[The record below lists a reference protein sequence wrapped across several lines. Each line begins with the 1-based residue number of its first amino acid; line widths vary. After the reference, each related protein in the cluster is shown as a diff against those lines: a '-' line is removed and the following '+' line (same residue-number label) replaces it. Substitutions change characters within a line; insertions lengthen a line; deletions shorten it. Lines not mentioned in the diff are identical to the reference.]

1 MSAYLTVLLLFSFF
15 EFAKSK
21 SSECISREEFE
32 KFKTEVLTRIESLS
46 LEKYE
51 QAKQIEDQKTAILH
65 LGSLLEKYGDT
76 SLTSSNIQESTTK
89 LTEKVPV
96 EPANSMKDSS
106 IPLPL
111 RTETPLKRLLPT
123 GIRVPEDVIAFYAY
137 LTTSEINPGAHH
149 FVVYDHVVTNSGNGY
164 SKHTGAFVAP
174 RTGFYVFSW
183 TTFVDP
189 HSYFP
194 MELTL
199 NSVRAGIVYVQGDTT
214 YNGVTGVA
222 VIQLQQNDVVMV
234 RSEPGFTPKGNIYSD
249 PNTKTSFSGWCIS
262 C

>member
-1 MSAYLTVLLLFSFF
+1 MSAYLTVLLLFSFI
-15 EFAKSK
+15 EFTKSK

-111 RTETPLKRLLPT
+111 RTETPL
-123 GIRVPEDVIAFYAY
+123 
-137 LTTSEINPGAHH
+137 S
-149 FVVYDHVVTNSGNGY
+149 
-164 SKHTGAFVAP
+164 
-174 RTGFYVFSW
+174 
-183 TTFVDP
+183 
-189 HSYFP
+189 
-194 MELTL
+194 MCELITL
-199 NSVRAGIVYVQGDTT
+199 
-214 YNGVTGVA
+214 
-222 VIQLQQNDVVMV
+222 
-234 RSEPGFTPKGNIYSD
+234 F
-249 PNTKTSFSGWCIS
+249 
-262 C
+262 